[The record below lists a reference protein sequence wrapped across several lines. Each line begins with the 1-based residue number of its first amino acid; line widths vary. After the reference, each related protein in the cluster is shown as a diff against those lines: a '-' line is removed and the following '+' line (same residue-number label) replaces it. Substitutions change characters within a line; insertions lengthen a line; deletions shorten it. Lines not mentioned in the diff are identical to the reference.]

1 LRPVDIDPTRKEVTV
16 VTKARVL
23 IALVSVASVLS
34 SIAAG
39 FADGR

>member
-1 LRPVDIDPTRKEVTV
+1 
-16 VTKARVL
+16 VTKTRLL

-39 FADGR
+39 FCDGR